1 MWSISNERDQEKII
15 MVSCRDETR
24 NKVISIIVFY
34 GNGRNKRKKILF
46 IFQQVEE
53 LDVQTERMIK

>member
-1 MWSISNERDQEKII
+1 
-15 MVSCRDETR
+15 MVSCRDETC

-34 GNGRNKRKKILF
+34 GDGRNKRKKILF